1 MPPLKIIIDCDPGR
15 DDAVALLLAMASP
28 EELDI
33 RGVACV
39 AGNVPLELTAANARR
54 IVELAGRS
62 DIPVYAGCARPIMR
76 PLVTAAHVH
85 GADGLAGAKLPPPSM
100 ALSDGHAVDFIIAEC
115 LGAGPDGITLC
126 PLGPLTNIALA
137 IIKAPEILPNIAGIV
152 LMGGAAPGP
161 GNVTPAAEFNIY
173 VDPHAAHVVFDCG
186 RPIVMHGLN
195 VTHKALATPER
206 IATIRALETPVADA
220 VAAILTDYGRAGE
233 EGDGDSGGPL
243 HDPCVIAYLL
253 RPQLFSGGRARVRI
267 ETQSESTLGRTVAD
281 WRDADPNA
289 LVIADIDAAAFFALI
304 TERLARL

>member
-1 MPPLKIIIDCDPGR
+1 MPTLKIIIDCDPGR

-76 PLVTAAHVH
+76 QLVTAAHVH
-85 GADGLAGAKLPPPSM
+85 GADGLAGARLPPPSI
-100 ALSDGHAVDFIIAEC
+100 ALANGHAVDFIIAEC

-137 IIKAPEILPNIAGIV
+137 IIKTPENLPNIAGIV

-186 RPIVMHGLN
+186 RPIVMHGLD

-206 IATIRALETPVADA
+206 IAAIRALETPVADA
-220 VAAILTDYGRAGE
+220 VAAILTDYGRADE
-233 EGDGDSGGPL
+233 EGAGDSGGPL

-253 RPQLFSGGRARVRI
+253 RPQLFAGRRARVRI

-289 LVIADIDAAAFFALI
+289 LVIADIDAVAFFALI

>member
-152 LMGGAAPGP
+152 LMGGATPGP

-253 RPQLFSGGRARVRI
+253 RPQLFSGRRARVCI

-289 LVIADIDAAAFFALI
+289 LVIADIDAVAFFALI